1 MSSISGFLILA
12 LLLDGG
18 ATDASTELVRRRF
31 QKWEELRLV
40 DALVVRVLGADAL
53 GVQVVHDR
61 VVERLHAELLAGLDR
76 RGHLMRLALA
86 DEIRDGRRAHHDLE
100 PGHAPALVD

>member
-1 MSSISGFLILA
+1 MGGSVGTPTSWPDDSTWSGRSTVRLRSDTLSCESSIVVSMSSISGFLMLA

-61 VVERLHAELLAGLDR
+61 VVERLHA
-76 RGHLMRLALA
+76 
-86 DEIRDGRRAHHDLE
+86 
-100 PGHAPALVD
+100 